1 MDLRDIRLNCGLEL
15 EEYYVKSDKY
25 NQLADNYVKIAREN
39 AELREEKAGLIKAVD
54 NLNAANTKISNEL
67 VDVRW
72 ELIRTQARLRKLTEI
87 SVDVEVEK

>member
-1 MDLRDIRLNCGLEL
+1 MDLRDIRLNCGPEL

-39 AELREEKAGLIKAVD
+39 AELREENAGLIKAVD
-54 NLNAANTKISNEL
+54 NLNAANTKIGNEL
-67 VDVRW
+67 IDVRW
-72 ELIRTQARLRKLTEI
+72 ELIRTQARLRELTEI

>member
-39 AELREEKAGLIKAVD
+39 AELREENAGLIKAVD